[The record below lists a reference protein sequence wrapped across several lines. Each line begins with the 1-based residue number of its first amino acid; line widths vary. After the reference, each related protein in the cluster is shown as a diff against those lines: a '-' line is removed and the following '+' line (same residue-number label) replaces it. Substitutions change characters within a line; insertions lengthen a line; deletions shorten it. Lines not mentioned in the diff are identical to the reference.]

1 MEQRGTL
8 KSWNDQKG
16 FGFIRPEQ
24 GGEDVFAHI
33 SAVHGERRPLVGDR
47 VLYVS
52 GRDPQGRLRAEH
64 LRLDAPLTLDQPAIR
79 QRPGSQRKPAE
90 QQARPHATA
99 RAAGKPAR
107 QLVAGNIQQLP
118 LKLVLFGLLC
128 LLPLAGSLLRLGAVL
143 PLAIYAVASLLTF
156 VLYWRDKHSALKDR
170 WRTPE
175 TTLHF
180 FELVGGWP
188 GALVAQQVF
197 RHKTRKL
204 SYQLAFWLIV
214 VLHQAFWIDLLFV
227 GSGFTRER
235 LDWLLRLL

>member
-1 MEQRGTL
+1 MERRGTL

-16 FGFIRPEQ
+16 FGFVRPED
-24 GGEDVFAHI
+24 GSGDVFAHI

-47 VLYVS
+47 VLYVA
-52 GRDPQGRLRAEH
+52 GRDSQGRMRAEH
-64 LRLDAPLTLDQPAIR
+64 LRLDAPLALDQPAIR
-79 QRPGSQRKPAE
+79 QRPGSQRQTTE
-90 QQARPHATA
+90 RQARPRTTA
-99 RAAGKPAR
+99 RAAGKPSR
-107 QLVAGNIQQLP
+107 QLVAGNIQRIP
-118 LKLVLFGLLC
+118 LKLVLFALLC

-156 VLYWRDKHSALKDR
+156 FLYWRDKHSALKDR

-180 FELVGGWP
+180 FELAGGWP

-204 SYQLAFWLIV
+204 SYQLMFWLIV
-214 VLHQAFWIDLLFV
+214 VMHQAFWIDLLFI

-235 LDWLLRLL
+235 LDWLLRLI

>member
-90 QQARPHATA
+90 QQARPRATA

-204 SYQLAFWLIV
+204 NYQLAFWLIV

>member
-1 MEQRGTL
+1 V
-8 KSWNDQKG
+8 K
-16 FGFIRPEQ
+16 I
-24 GGEDVFAHI
+24 FAHI
-33 SAVHGERRPLVGDR
+33 SAVHGERRPLLGDR

-79 QRPGSQRKPAE
+79 QRPGSQRKPDE
-90 QQARPHATA
+90 QQARPRATA

-180 FELVGGWP
+180 FELAGGWP

>member
-16 FGFIRPEQ
+16 FGFIRPQQ

-90 QQARPHATA
+90 QQARPRATA

-156 VLYWRDKHSALKDR
+156 VHYWRDKHSALKDR

>member
-90 QQARPHATA
+90 QQARPRATA

-118 LKLVLFGLLC
+118 FKLVLFGLLC

-156 VLYWRDKHSALKDR
+156 VLYWRDKHGALKDR

-180 FELVGGWP
+180 FELAGGWP

>member
-79 QRPGSQRKPAE
+79 QRPGSQRKPDE
-90 QQARPHATA
+90 QQARPRATA

-180 FELVGGWP
+180 FELAGGWP
-188 GALVAQQVF
+188 GAKA
-197 RHKTRKL
+197 TR
-204 SYQLAFWLIV
+204 
-214 VLHQAFWIDLLFV
+214 
-227 GSGFTRER
+227 
-235 LDWLLRLL
+235 

>member
-47 VLYVS
+47 VLYVT

-79 QRPGSQRKPAE
+79 QRP
-90 QQARPHATA
+90 ARSHST
-99 RAAGKPAR
+99 GKRESGRGRPAR
-107 QLVAGNIQQLP
+107 RLVAGNVQQLP
-118 LKLVLFGLLC
+118 LKLALFALLC
-128 LLPLAGSLLRLGAVL
+128 LLPLLGSLHRLGSAL
-143 PLAIYAVASLLTF
+143 PLALYAVASLLTF
-156 VLYWRDKHSALKDR
+156 FLYWRDKHSALKDR

-175 TTLHF
+175 TTLHL
-180 FELVGGWP
+180 FELAGGWP
-188 GALVAQQVF
+188 GALLAQQVF

-204 SYQLAFWLIV
+204 GYQLLFWLIV
-214 VLHQAFWIDLLFV
+214 VLHQAFWIDLLFI

-235 LDWLLRLL
+235 LAWLLRLL

>member
-16 FGFIRPEQ
+16 FGFICPEQ

-52 GRDPQGRLRAEH
+52 GRDPLGRLRAEH

-90 QQARPHATA
+90 QQARPRATA

-180 FELVGGWP
+180 FELAGGWP

-214 VLHQAFWIDLLFV
+214 VLHQAFWIDLLFI

>member
-33 SAVHGERRPLVGDR
+33 SAVRGERRPLVGDR

-90 QQARPHATA
+90 QQARPRATA

-180 FELVGGWP
+180 FELAGGWP

>member
-90 QQARPHATA
+90 QQARPRATT

>member
-90 QQARPHATA
+90 QQARPRATA

-180 FELVGGWP
+180 FELAGGWP

-214 VLHQAFWIDLLFV
+214 MLHQALWIDLLFV

>member
-1 MEQRGTL
+1 M
-8 KSWNDQKG
+8 
-16 FGFIRPEQ
+16 
-24 GGEDVFAHI
+24 
-33 SAVHGERRPLVGDR
+33 
-47 VLYVS
+47 
-52 GRDPQGRLRAEH
+52 
-64 LRLDAPLTLDQPAIR
+64 TLDQPSIR
-79 QRPGSQRKPAE
+79 QRPGSPRQSTE
-90 QQARPHATA
+90 QQARPRASG

-118 LKLVLFGLLC
+118 LKLVLFALLC
-128 LLPLAGSLLRLGAVL
+128 LLPLAGSLYRLGTAL
-143 PLAIYAVASLLTF
+143 PLAVYAVASLLTF
-156 VLYWRDKHSALKDR
+156 FLYWRDKHSALKDR

-180 FELVGGWP
+180 FELAGGWP

-214 VLHQAFWIDLLFV
+214 VLHQAFWIDLLFI

>member
-90 QQARPHATA
+90 QQARPRATA

-143 PLAIYAVASLLTF
+143 PLTIYAVASLLTF

-180 FELVGGWP
+180 FELAGGWP

-214 VLHQAFWIDLLFV
+214 MLHQAFWIDLLFV

>member
-8 KSWNDQKG
+8 KSWNDQQG

-90 QQARPHATA
+90 QQTRPRATA
-99 RAAGKPAR
+99 RTAGKPAR

-180 FELVGGWP
+180 FELAGGWP

>member
-90 QQARPHATA
+90 QQARPRATA

-143 PLAIYAVASLLTF
+143 PLAIYVVASLLTF

-180 FELVGGWP
+180 FELAGGWP

-214 VLHQAFWIDLLFV
+214 VLHQVFWIDLLFV

>member
-16 FGFIRPEQ
+16 FGFIRPQQ

-90 QQARPHATA
+90 QQARPRATA

-107 QLVAGNIQQLP
+107 QLLAGNIQQLP

-180 FELVGGWP
+180 FELAGGWP

>member
-79 QRPGSQRKPAE
+79 QRPGSQRKPDE
-90 QQARPHATA
+90 QQARPRATA

-128 LLPLAGSLLRLGAVL
+128 LLPLAGSLLCLGAVL

-180 FELVGGWP
+180 FELAGGWP

>member
-16 FGFIRPEQ
+16 FGFIRPQQ

-90 QQARPHATA
+90 QQTRPRATA
-99 RAAGKPAR
+99 RTAGKPAR

-180 FELVGGWP
+180 FELAGGWP

-214 VLHQAFWIDLLFV
+214 VLHQAFWIDLLFG

>member
-16 FGFIRPEQ
+16 FGFIRPQQ

-47 VLYVS
+47 VVYVS

-79 QRPGSQRKPAE
+79 QRPGSQRKPDE
-90 QQARPHATA
+90 QQARPRPTA
-99 RAAGKPAR
+99 PAAGKPAR
-107 QLVAGNIQQLP
+107 QFVAGNIQQHP
-118 LKLVLFGLLC
+118 HKLLLFGLLC

-175 TTLHF
+175 PTLHF
-180 FELVGGWP
+180 FELAGGWP

>member
-52 GRDPQGRLRAEH
+52 GRDPQGWLRAEH

-79 QRPGSQRKPAE
+79 QRPGSQRKPDE
-90 QQARPHATA
+90 QQARPRATA

-180 FELVGGWP
+180 FELAGGWP

>member
-16 FGFIRPEQ
+16 FGFICPEQ

-90 QQARPHATA
+90 QQARPRATA

-170 WRTPE
+170 WRIPE

-180 FELVGGWP
+180 FELAGGWP

>member
-90 QQARPHATA
+90 QQARPRATA

-118 LKLVLFGLLC
+118 IKLVLFGLLC

-204 SYQLAFWLIV
+204 NYQLAFWLIV

>member
-16 FGFIRPEQ
+16 FGFIRPQQ

-90 QQARPHATA
+90 QQTRPRATA

-180 FELVGGWP
+180 FELAGGWP

>member
-16 FGFIRPEQ
+16 FGFIRPQQ

-90 QQARPHATA
+90 QQARPRATA

-180 FELVGGWP
+180 FELAGGWP

-214 VLHQAFWIDLLFV
+214 MLHQAFWIDLLFV

>member
-8 KSWNDQKG
+8 KNWNDQKG

-47 VLYVS
+47 VLYVV
-52 GRDPQGRLRAEH
+52 GRDSQGRLRAEH

-79 QRPGSQRKPAE
+79 QRPGSQRQKTE
-90 QQARPHATA
+90 RPDRPRATA
-99 RAAGKPAR
+99 RAARKPAR
-107 QLVAGNIQQLP
+107 QLLAGNIQRLP
-118 LKLVLFGLLC
+118 LKLVLFALLC
-128 LLPLAGSLLRLGAVL
+128 LLPLAGSLLRLGALL

-156 VLYWRDKHSALKDR
+156 FLYWRDKHSALKDR

-180 FELVGGWP
+180 FELAGGWP

-214 VLHQAFWIDLLFV
+214 VLHQAFWIDLLFI

-235 LDWLLRLL
+235 LDWLLRLQ

>member
-64 LRLDAPLTLDQPAIR
+64 LRLGAPLTLDQPAIR
-79 QRPGSQRKPAE
+79 QRPGSQRKPDE
-90 QQARPHATA
+90 QQARPRATA

-180 FELVGGWP
+180 FELAGGWP

>member
-47 VLYVS
+47 VLYVA

-64 LRLDAPLTLDQPAIR
+64 LRLDAPLTLDRPSIR
-79 QRPGSQRKPAE
+79 QRPGSAR
-90 QQARPHATA
+90 QATERQAGPRTSG

-107 QLVAGNIQQLP
+107 RLAAGNIQRLA
-118 LKLVLFGLLC
+118 LKLVLFALLC
-128 LLPLAGSLLRLGAVL
+128 LLPLVGSLYRMSTAL
-143 PLAIYAVASLLTF
+143 PLALYAIVSLLTF
-156 VLYWRDKHSALKDR
+156 FLYWRDKHSALKDR

-175 TTLHF
+175 TTLHL
-180 FELVGGWP
+180 FELAGGWP

-214 VLHQAFWIDLLFV
+214 VLHQAFWIDLLFI

>member
-16 FGFIRPEQ
+16 FGFICPEQ

-90 QQARPHATA
+90 QQARPRATA

-180 FELVGGWP
+180 FELAGGWP

-214 VLHQAFWIDLLFV
+214 MLHQAFWIDLLFV

>member
-90 QQARPHATA
+90 QQARPRATA

-143 PLAIYAVASLLTF
+143 PLAIYVVASLLTF

-180 FELVGGWP
+180 FELAGGWP

-204 SYQLAFWLIV
+204 NYQLAFWLIV

>member
-1 MEQRGTL
+1 MR
-8 KSWNDQKG
+8 G
-16 FGFIRPEQ
+16 FGFIRPQQ

-90 QQARPHATA
+90 QQARPRATA

-180 FELVGGWP
+180 FELAGGWP

-214 VLHQAFWIDLLFV
+214 VLHQAFWIDLLFI

-235 LDWLLRLL
+235 LDWLLRLI